1 MRSCYEC
8 NYRESSKADLRLGDY
23 WGKKYTLDDLEN
35 GVSMVAAFTK
45 PGENILYDLKNKNRI
60 KLEEKPISDYY
71 SGQCPQNHIIPV
83 FYEKV
88 LKELSDKSN
97 DLIKIRRKYFRI
109 KYYNK
114 ILQVLAEKIRRR

>member
-1 MRSCYEC
+1 M
-8 NYRESSKADLRLGDY
+8 
-23 WGKKYTLDDLEN
+23 
-35 GVSMVAAFTK
+35 
-45 PGENILYDLKNKNRI
+45 
-60 KLEEKPISDYY
+60 SDYY

-83 FYEKV
+83 FYEKI

-114 ILQVLAEKIRRR
+114 ILQILVAKIKRR